1 MIALGIMSGTS
12 MDGLDLI
19 LSEINIDK
27 NYKLSFN
34 IIRSQT
40 YPYTAK
46 DKKIIYDA
54 VYKNNI
60 SYDFLDNYL
69 GKVLNDSVFE
79 FLERDKVDIICSH
92 GQTISHNNK
101 KYSIQLGNPKALHRN
116 FNIPI
121 VYNFRSNDIAFG
133 GNGAPLVPFLD
144 WLLFKNYN
152 IKTIGLNIGGISN
165 LSIINPLSKLK
176 DVIGFDIGPGMC
188 IIDKYVE
195 KYWNIEYDIDG
206 KLASKGII
214 DKELL
219 DYLIETDSFIN
230 KSFPKS
236 LSTEHYGEKFL
247 NSTIDKF
254 NKINKYNFLR
264 TLVNFT
270 AISISKNL
278 VMAFKKKQSEVY
290 QIVVSGGGSKN
301 KMIIDDINRELGI
314 KVKFL
319 NINGLNIDNKEAFLI
334 AVLGIS
340 TYFGLPNNSITVTG
354 CSKEL
359 TCGLIYE

>member
-1 MIALGIMSGTS
+1 MI
-12 MDGLDLI
+12 
-19 LSEINIDK
+19 
-27 NYKLSFN
+27 
-34 IIRSQT
+34 
-40 YPYTAK
+40 
-46 DKKIIYDA
+46 
-54 VYKNNI
+54 
-60 SYDFLDNYL
+60 FLTT
-69 GKVLNDSVFE
+69 KVLNDSVFE